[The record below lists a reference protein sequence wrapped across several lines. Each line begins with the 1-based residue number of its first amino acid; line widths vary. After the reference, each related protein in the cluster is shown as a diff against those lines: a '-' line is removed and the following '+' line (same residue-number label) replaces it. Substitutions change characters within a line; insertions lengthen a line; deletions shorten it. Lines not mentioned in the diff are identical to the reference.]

1 MQPFTWFPEVS
12 IESNE
17 LQHAS
22 FTILSNRNW
31 IDNTQQLEATILKKP
46 KTKSLNDRKIT
57 FQFMETILIRGGIS
71 QDLVRNH

>member
-12 IESNE
+12 IERSE

-31 IDNTQQLEATILKKP
+31 IDNPQQLVATILKKP
-46 KTKSLNDRKIT
+46 KTKSQNDREIT
-57 FQFMETILIRGGIS
+57 FQFMETILIRGAIPKI
-71 QDLVRNH
+71 